1 MGNWKFF
8 LASKWVYESTE
19 MIPHKKK
26 ESKPF
31 RLFLRKVRKFAR
43 FEPYILDF
51 QAFQAKFLMLLLIY
65 YSLIMCNCSVI
76 VLTRYRAVIGLTV
89 SAKT

>member
-31 RLFLRKVRKFAR
+31 RHFLRKARKFAR

-51 QAFQAKFLMLLLIY
+51 QAFQAKNLMLLLVYGIFI
-65 YSLIMCNCSVI
+65 LCNFIVI
-76 VLTRYRAVIGLTV
+76 ILTRYRAGIGSAG